1 MTPFPAA
8 WTAMFVFGTVLG
20 VPGAVFGVPEVAER
34 LQLTLVSRGT
44 LISSLFL
51 GLLVGS
57 VLSGP
62 LVDRAGRRRSLSV
75 AAGLVAIVLPAVML
89 VSSVTAATAVLI
101 ALGLVASVVNTAA
114 NALVSELFPES
125 RGHRMNQLALAVGLG
140 GLAMAGAAALSAVV
154 PWQVS
159 LMGGGVLS
167 AGVAVA
173 AALAHEP
180 RQTGPAAPRGPLVP
194 AGLRTPMFGVLGLLV
209 MLCGANEASIAG
221 WTPAYLAGAGVPTSW
236 APAGLAGHWAG
247 LILGRVVIGPRVDR
261 RKEQAIIVCALAA
274 AGAVALFSVATMP
287 WLVVLMPALIGVA
300 IAVLTPTTLAL
311 AGDRV
316 AEAPGT
322 VFGTMLALAQVG
334 SMTAPALIGA
344 LAERTGLR
352 IAILLLAGGSLGI
365 AALGRWLA
373 SHAAPAPAG
382 RRPDGHPHA

>member
-1 MTPFPAA
+1 MNPFPAA

-20 VPGAVFGVPEVAER
+20 VPGAVFGVPEVSER
-34 LQLTLVSRGT
+34 LHLTLVSRGT

-51 GLLVGS
+51 GLLIGS

-62 LVDRAGRRRSLSV
+62 LVDWAGRRRSLSV
-75 AAGLVAIVLPAVML
+75 AAGLVAVVLPAVML
-89 VSSVTAATAVLI
+89 VSTVTMATAVLV

-114 NALVSELFPES
+114 NAQVSELFPES

-140 GLAMAGAAALSAVV
+140 GLAMAGAAALTAVV
-154 PWQVS
+154 PWQAS
-159 LMGGGVLS
+159 LAGAGILS
-167 AGVAVA
+167 AAVSVA
-173 AALAHEP
+173 AAFAREP
-180 RQTGPAAPRGPLVP
+180 QRPGPEAPRGPLVP

-209 MLCGANEASIAG
+209 LLCGANEASIAG
-221 WTPAYLAGAGVPTSW
+221 WTPAYLAGAGVPASW

-247 LILGRVVIGPRVDR
+247 LILGRVVIGPRVDQ
-261 RKEQAIIVCALAA
+261 RKERAIVVCALTAA
-274 AGAVALFSVATMP
+274 AAVALFAVVTPP

-311 AGDRV
+311 AGDRI

-352 IAILLLAGGSLGI
+352 FAILLLAAGSLGI

-373 SHAAPAPAG
+373 LHAAPVPVG
-382 RRPDGHPHA
+382 RES